1 MTWIRV
7 ALARLRALV
16 RRDAIVDEIREEM
29 DFHVDMRA
37 EDYARDGLP
46 PEDARLRA
54 ARQFGNVAMLQDR
67 GYDIRGG
74 GVFESIWQD
83 ARCGIRSLRQ
93 SPTFGVVAL
102 SILALA
108 IGAATAIFSVVDAAF
123 LRALPYDEADR
134 IVAVL
139 AVDTHHDTT
148 FGNGASTPQ
157 TFLDWR
163 KLQQP
168 FSSLAMVGSTA
179 VQLDNPNGPPSTLP
193 AEQVTSDFFSVLH
206 ARPLLGRMF
215 TEDDQIP
222 GHAQVAILSFGLW
235 QQVYGGDPDAIG
247 RTIRLDDEAWRV
259 VGVMPRDFAYPPAA
273 SKATQ
278 IYVPLTFGPEDT
290 VRGETHN
297 YTGIALGRLKPGLSV
312 SAAQAQMNRVAESLD
327 REYPKWEP
335 GWRVRVEPLHDR
347 LVGANRQWMLLL
359 IGLAGLVVLV
369 ACANTANLMLARTT
383 VRSREFGIRSA
394 LGAGRGRLARALLI
408 ESLELAIGAGLIGIG
423 LACGGVHILAALLPA
438 SVPRVASIGV
448 DTRVLGIAVGTS
460 LLTGLLFGLAPAIG
474 TGRPKLLTSM
484 LKDGGRGTAGGGRA
498 GRLRSLLVVAQFAIA
513 VVLLVGA
520 GLFVASFAKLMRVEP
535 GFQIGNTLVIK
546 VALLRNRAG
555 GQTDAAWN
563 ARGERTLSEA
573 MTALRQLPGVTSVA
587 SIGGGSPLSGSW
599 SRSGVKL
606 PGGDPNK
613 KAAPIDVR
621 RVTPNYFAQLRI
633 PVLEGRGISD
643 DDRAGGQRV
652 VVVNQT
658 AAEQYWPGRSPV
670 GTHVMINDRDH
681 LVIGVVADIRQ
692 YGPEELPRQGA
703 FVPRLQEPSMAGELL
718 IQTTGDPMALLPA
731 ARTTIWTVDHG
742 YFFAPD
748 VNTLEGEMDRLVAAR
763 RFNMALIGLLGAL
776 GLVIAAVGIFSVM
789 AYTVA
794 QRTSEIGVR
803 MALGATPAGIVTMVL
818 RAAVLLIVTGLG
830 IGALAAWPLS
840 ALTRTFLFQIEPGDV
855 RVFGL
860 AVALLAVVG
869 LAAAAIPARRAARVD
884 PLHSLRES

>member
-54 ARQFGNVAMLQDR
+54 VRQFGNAAMLQDR

-83 ARCGIRSLRQ
+83 IRYGIRSLRQ
-93 SPTFGVVAL
+93 SPTFTGVAL
-102 SILALA
+102 TILALA
-108 IGAATAIFSVVDAAF
+108 IGAASAIFSVVDATF
-123 LRALPYDEADR
+123 VRSLPYEESDR

-139 AVDTHHDTT
+139 GVDTRHATT
-148 FGNGASTPQ
+148 FGNGVSTPQ

-163 KLQQP
+163 RLQQS
-168 FSSLAMVGSTA
+168 FDGLALVGASA
-179 VQLDNPNGPPSTLP
+179 VQLDNPDGPPATLP
-193 AEQVTSDFFSVLH
+193 DQQVTSDFFRVLR
-206 ARPLLGRMF
+206 ARPLLGRLF

-222 GHAQVAILSFGLW
+222 GRDQVAILSFGLW
-235 QQVYGGDPDAIG
+235 QQLYGGDPDAIG

-273 SKATQ
+273 GKATQ
-278 IYVPLTFGPEDT
+278 IYVPLTFDPEDT

-297 YTGIALGRLKPGLSV
+297 YTGIALGRLKPGLSM

-347 LVGANRQWMLLL
+347 LVGTNRQWMLLL

-369 ACANTANLMLARTT
+369 ACANAANLMLARAT
-383 VRSREFGIRSA
+383 VRSREFGIRRA

-423 LACGGVHILAALLPA
+423 LAYGGVQLLAALLPA

-474 TGRPKLLTSM
+474 AGRPKLTET

-498 GRLRSLLVVAQFAIA
+498 GPLRSLLVVAQFAIA

-535 GFQIGNTLVIK
+535 GFRIQDTLVIK
-546 VALLRNRAG
+546 VALMRNQAG
-555 GQTDAAWN
+555 GETDAAAN

-587 SIGGGSPLSGSW
+587 SVGGGSPLSDSW

-621 RVTPNYFAQLRI
+621 RVTPNYFAQLGI
-633 PVLEGRGISD
+633 PVLEGRGVSD
-643 DDRAGGQRV
+643 DDRGGGQRI
-652 VVVNQT
+652 VVVNRT

-670 GTHVMINDRDH
+670 GTHIMIHDRDH

-692 YGPEELPRQGA
+692 YGPEELPRQCA
-703 FVPRLQEPSMAGELL
+703 FVPRWQEPSIAGELL

-731 ARTTIWTVDHG
+731 VRTTIWTVDHS

-748 VNTLEGEMDRLVAAR
+748 VNTLEGEMDRLVASR
-763 RFNMALIGLLGAL
+763 RFNMALIGLLGLL
-776 GLVIAAVGIFSVM
+776 GLVIAAVGIFGVM

-794 QRTSEIGVR
+794 QRTGEIGVR

-818 RAAVLLIVTGLG
+818 RAAVLLIVAGLG

-840 ALTRTFLFQIEPGDV
+840 ALTSAFLFQVEPTDV
-855 RVFGL
+855 RVFALAL
-860 AVALLAVVG
+860 AVLAVVG